1 MVTCDNL
8 CSTSGTAL
16 RKKVKFIENQ
26 QNKSYTVIDLYSLFV
41 DNKGQLKNNLTYD
54 GLHLNEQGY
63 EVWSNFIK
71 PITDSL

>member
-1 MVTCDNL
+1 MLANDHWNI
-8 CSTSGTAL
+8 
-16 RKKVKFIENQ
+16 RRNKIIIENQ
-26 QNKSYTVIDLYSLFV
+26 QNKLYTVIDLYSLFI
-41 DNKGQLKNNLTYD
+41 DNKGQLKDDLTYD